1 MVNDEMVLNSMSNRF
16 LDKLDKLLAQGR
28 SPLCVGLDP
37 NPDNLPERYPDL
49 FAWNRAIIESTT
61 ALAACYKPNIAF
73 YEALGRTGYDLLEQ
87 TLALIPPEIPVI
99 LDAKRGDIGSTAE
112 AYAQACFQLWDVD
125 AVTLSPYLGGDSIR
139 PFTAYR
145 DRYVFVLCHTSN
157 PSAGEVQWSSQGG
170 LPLYQRIAAQAPDWG
185 QGNVGLVVGATY
197 PEALTEVR
205 VQAPESWF
213 LVPGV
218 GAQGGDAGQALT
230 LGAREDGRGVLINVS
245 RGIALA
251 DDPALATEDYVK
263 IMQVPIHQPSDQAYN
278 PILHQLA
285 TKLHELNCIRFGEFT
300 LASGSSSP
308 VYIDL
313 RLLTGDPATLA
324 LVAQVYARQ
333 MEGLPADS
341 IAGVP
346 YAALPIATAVSLETG
361 LPMIYPRKEVKAHG
375 RGQAIE
381 GKYGPGDRVIV
392 IEDLVTTAGSL
403 IGSIERLRAVGL
415 VITDAVVLIDREQGG
430 ADNLA
435 AAGVRLHAAFS
446 FSELLDLLRS
456 AAKIY
461 QTQYDIVRRYL
472 G

>member
-1 MVNDEMVLNSMSNRF
+1 MPNRF
-16 LDKLDKLLAQGR
+16 LDKLERLLARGR

-49 FAWNRAIIESTT
+49 LAWNRAIIEATT
-61 ALAACYKPNIAF
+61 DLAACYKPNIAF

-112 AYAQACFQLWDVD
+112 AYARACFQVWDVD

-139 PFTAYR
+139 PFTAHL

-157 PSAGEVQWSSQGG
+157 PSAGEMQQASQGG
-170 LPLYQRIAAQAPDWG
+170 LPLYQRIAAQAPNWG

-197 PEALTEVR
+197 PQALAAVR
-205 VQAPESWF
+205 AQAPESWL

-218 GAQGGDAGQALT
+218 GAQGGDVGQALM
-230 LGAREDGRGVLINVS
+230 LGTRADGRGVLVNVS

-251 DDPALATEDYVK
+251 DDPARAAENYAK
-263 IMQVPIHQPSDQAYN
+263 AMQIPTQASVQTRD
-278 PILHQLA
+278 PMLLRVA
-285 TKLHELNCIRFGEFT
+285 AKLHERNCIRFGEFT
-300 LASGSSSP
+300 LASGVTSP

-313 RLLTGDPATLA
+313 RLLTGDPAALA
-324 LVAQVYARQ
+324 QVAQIYARQ
-333 MEGLPADS
+333 LHNLGADR

-361 LPMIYPRKEVKAHG
+361 LPMIYPRKEVKTHG
-375 RGQAIE
+375 RSQAIE
-381 GKYGPGDRVIV
+381 GEYRPGDRIVV

-403 IGSIERLRAVGL
+403 LGSIERLRAAGL
-415 VITDAVVLIDREQGG
+415 VVSDAVVLIDREQGG
-430 ADNLA
+430 TENLA
-435 AAGVRLHAAFS
+435 AAGVQLHAAYS
-446 FSELLDLLRS
+446 FSELLDALHATGRIGQ
-456 AAKIY
+456 A
-461 QTQYDIVRRYL
+461 QYEIVRSYRA
-472 G
+472 